1 MIAMETV
8 SIFLIAAGVLLIV
21 IAIVSFFSSAR
32 ENPKP
37 VIDVSL
43 PELAS
48 VWLKYN
54 DEVTAINDIPEGVE
68 SLYKNKCDTGTVEE
82 IESWCKFFCKGADGK
97 GFSGT
102 GLYTGSSHGFTS
114 SLNPCSFGSRL
125 GCY

>member
-21 IAIVSFFSSAR
+21 IAIVSFFFSAR
-32 ENPKP
+32 KNPKL

-68 SLYKNKCDTGTVEE
+68 SLAVFLSVYFVVHFVLCLLIILRLLWKKY
-82 IESWCKFFCKGADGK
+82 
-97 GFSGT
+97 GF
-102 GLYTGSSHGFTS
+102 
-114 SLNPCSFGSRL
+114 
-125 GCY
+125 

>member
-1 MIAMETV
+1 MLAMETV

-48 VWLKYN
+48 VWFL
-54 DEVTAINDIPEGVE
+54 
-68 SLYKNKCDTGTVEE
+68 
-82 IESWCKFFCKGADGK
+82 
-97 GFSGT
+97 
-102 GLYTGSSHGFTS
+102 SSPLPVKIQS
-114 SLNPCSFGSRL
+114 P
-125 GCY
+125 